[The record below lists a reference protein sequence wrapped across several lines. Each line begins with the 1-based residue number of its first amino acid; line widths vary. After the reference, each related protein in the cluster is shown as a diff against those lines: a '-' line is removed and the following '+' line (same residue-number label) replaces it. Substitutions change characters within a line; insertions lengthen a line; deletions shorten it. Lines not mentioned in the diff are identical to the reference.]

1 MVMTEMESVNLRTE
15 QYNYSIWKTENWL
28 EKKKNEQACNAL
40 WDINKR
46 PNMYIIKVSD
56 EEGKVEKSEKV

>member
-1 MVMTEMESVNLRTE
+1 MNRLAMLCETLT
-15 QYNYSIWKTENWL
+15 
-28 EKKKNEQACNAL
+28 
-40 WDINKR
+40 R